1 MYDEEMLFERIKD
14 ALDMEEVL
22 DRLGATID
30 DVLFAFRDDIWEK
43 ESRFDDLLID
53 HLTE

>member
-1 MYDEEMLFERIKD
+1 MDDQILLERIKD

-30 DVLFAFRDDIWEK
+30 DVLFAFRDDILEM
-43 ESRFDDLLID
+43 EHRFDDLLIN
-53 HLTE
+53 HITE